1 MSVEP
6 GGAPADD
13 RSMAEALRDAGRD
26 VFAYLYESFAAPL
39 FDYCSGILRDPWAA
53 AEVVQD
59 SLVAVDAQ
67 MNQLPDPDQIRLW
80 LYTIARQH
88 CLSRL
93 AVHQLASRPA
103 TITLDEFIGELSGSM
118 DRYPDAGAV
127 ATERE
132 RLRIVTAAL
141 DSLADRDREVLS
153 LAYRHGL
160 AGADLAS
167 VLGVN
172 HRRGQVLLSGAGGQF
187 RESATAIAVLRAG
200 RPACQVLEA
209 NAVTGDDAKT
219 LLAPKVRK
227 RIVQHIAT
235 CPSCIQRR
243 GDRDF
248 GPELITAIPFTTPP
262 VNLGLRISRTAS
274 ALGTYRSGAA
284 GRSVKGSTGS
294 GKSGIRRSMSRSV
307 VAPSVAV
314 AVLIVPGTMLV
325 HLIAQSFPG
334 PSAVVITTSG
344 VQTPAAGTGA
354 SSAATGQPTLT
365 KKTHA
370 HRAVLGPLP
379 GLLGPMPVGVLS
391 PVSPAKSGNSGQ
403 AGQGGS
409 GGSPQ
414 PAPNPPPTS
423 SSPAPNPPPTSSSP
437 TPPPTTPP
445 PTTPPPTTPPPTTPP
460 PSPSPDPPPTSP
472 DPTPSASAS

>member
-6 GGAPADD
+6 GGVPAED

-39 FDYCSGILRDPWAA
+39 FDYCAGILRDPWAA

-59 SLVAVDAQ
+59 SLVEVDAQ
-67 MNQLPDPDQIRLW
+67 MNKLPDPDQIRLW

-93 AVHQLASRPA
+93 PGHQLASRPA

-153 LAYRHGL
+153 LAYRHSV

-200 RPACQVLEA
+200 RPACKVLEA
-209 NAVTGDDAKT
+209 NAVTRDDAKT

-227 RIVQHIAT
+227 RIVQHIAA
-235 CPSCIQRR
+235 CPSCVQRR
-243 GDRDF
+243 GDREF

-294 GKSGIRRSMSRSV
+294 SKSGMRRSMSRSV

-314 AVLIVPGTMLV
+314 AVLIVPGTMLI

-334 PSAVVITTSG
+334 PSPVVVTISG
-344 VQTPAAGTGA
+344 VQAPAADTGA
-354 SSAATGQPTLT
+354 SSPAGAQPTLT
-365 KKTHA
+365 RKTHSHQA
-370 HRAVLGPLP
+370 ALGPLP
-379 GLLGPMPVGVLS
+379 GLLGPTPVGVL
-391 PVSPAKSGNSGQ
+391 PPATPGKTGQ
-403 AGQGGS
+403 AGQSGGS
-409 GGSPQ
+409 PGSPQ

-423 SSPAPNPPPTSSSP
+423 GSPAPNPPPTPGSP

-445 PTTPPPTTPPPTTPP
+445 PTTPPTTTPPPTTPP
-460 PSPSPDPPPTSP
+460 PSPAPDPPPTSP

>member
-1 MSVEP
+1 
-6 GGAPADD
+6 
-13 RSMAEALRDAGRD
+13 
-26 VFAYLYESFAAPL
+26 
-39 FDYCSGILRDPWAA
+39 
-53 AEVVQD
+53 
-59 SLVAVDAQ
+59 
-67 MNQLPDPDQIRLW
+67 
-80 LYTIARQH
+80 
-88 CLSRL
+88 
-93 AVHQLASRPA
+93 
-103 TITLDEFIGELSGSM
+103 M

-153 LAYRHGL
+153 LAYRHSV

-219 LLAPKVRK
+219 LLTPKVRK

-235 CPSCIQRR
+235 CPSCVQRR
-243 GDRDF
+243 GDREF
-248 GPELITAIPFTTPP
+248 GPELITAIPFTSPP

-284 GRSVKGSTGS
+284 GRSLKGRTGS
-294 GKSGIRRSMSRSV
+294 SKSGIRRSMSRSV

-325 HLIAQSFPG
+325 HLIARSFPG
-334 PSAVVITTSG
+334 PSAVVVTTSG
-344 VQTPAAGTGA
+344 VQTSADTGA
-354 SSAATGQPTLT
+354 SSPAAAQRTLT
-365 KKTHA
+365 RKTHSHQA
-370 HRAVLGPLP
+370 ALGPLP
-379 GLLGPMPVGVLS
+379 GLLGPTPVGVLPPAS
-391 PVSPAKSGNSGQ
+391 PGKTGQ
-403 AGQGGS
+403 SGGS
-409 GGSPQ
+409 SGSPQ
-414 PAPNPPPTS
+414 PAPNPPPAS
-423 SSPAPNPPPTSSSP
+423 GSPAPNPPPTSSSP

-445 PTTPPPTTPPPTTPP
+445 PTTPPPAPP

-472 DPTPSASAS
+472 DPTPPASAS

>member
-39 FDYCSGILRDPWAA
+39 FDYCAGILRDPWAA

-59 SLVAVDAQ
+59 SLVEVDGQ
-67 MNQLPDPDQIRLW
+67 MGKLPDPDQIRLW

-88 CLSRL
+88 CLTRL
-93 AVHQLASRPA
+93 ATHQLASRPA

-153 LAYRHGL
+153 LAYRHSV

-200 RPACQVLEA
+200 RPACQVLKA
-209 NAVTGDDAKT
+209 NAVSGDDAKT

-243 GDRDF
+243 GDREF
-248 GPELITAIPFTTPP
+248 GPELITAIPFTPPP

-284 GRSVKGSTGS
+284 GRSLKGNTGS
-294 GKSGIRRSMSRSV
+294 GKSGTRRNMSRSV

-325 HLIAQSFPG
+325 HLIARSFPG
-334 PSAVVITTSG
+334 PSAVVVTTSG

-354 SSAATGQPTLT
+354 SATVQPTLT
-365 KKTHA
+365 RKTHSHQA
-370 HRAVLGPLP
+370 ALGALP
-379 GLLGPMPVGVLS
+379 GLLGPTPVGVLPPAS
-391 PVSPAKSGNSGQ
+391 PGQ
-403 AGQGGS
+403 TSHAGQGGGS
-409 GGSPQ
+409 SGSPQ

-423 SSPAPNPPPTSSSP
+423 GSPAPNPPPTSTS
-437 TPPPTTPP
+437 P

-460 PSPSPDPPPTSP
+460 PSPTPDPPPTSP
-472 DPTPSASAS
+472 DPNPSASAS

>member
-26 VFAYLYESFAAPL
+26 VFAYLYEGFAAPL
-39 FDYCSGILRDPWAA
+39 FDYCAGILRDPWAA

-59 SLVAVDAQ
+59 SLVEVDGQ
-67 MNQLPDPDQIRLW
+67 MNKLPDPDQVRLW

-88 CLSRL
+88 CLTRL
-93 AVHQLASRPA
+93 ASHQLASRPA

-153 LAYRHGL
+153 LAYRHSV

-200 RPACQVLEA
+200 RPACKVLEA
-209 NAVTGDDAKT
+209 NAVTGDDGRT

-235 CPSCIQRR
+235 CPSCVQRR
-243 GDRDF
+243 GDREF

-284 GRSVKGSTGS
+284 GRSLKGSTGS
-294 GKSGIRRSMSRSV
+294 SKSGTRRTMSRSV

-325 HLIAQSFPG
+325 RLVAQSFPS
-334 PSAVVITTSG
+334 PSAVVVTTSG
-344 VQTPAAGTGA
+344 VQTPAADAGV
-354 SSAATGQPTLT
+354 SSPAAVLPTLT
-365 KKTHA
+365 RKTHS
-370 HRAVLGPLP
+370 HQAVLGPLP
-379 GLLGPMPVGVLS
+379 GLLGPTPVGVL
-391 PVSPAKSGNSGQ
+391 PPAAPGQ
-403 AGQGGS
+403 AGQTGQGGGS
-409 GGSPQ
+409 SGSPQ

-423 SSPAPNPPPTSSSP
+423 GSPAPSPPPTSSSP

-460 PSPSPDPPPTSP
+460 PSPTPDPPPTSP